1 MSGIGLKI
9 GRKIGR
15 KGGRSL
21 RALVAVV
28 IAGLLLTASA
38 SADEQE
44 GFDFR
49 LGPEPVNRA
58 AVVFDLLILR
68 PIGVVSLAVGAA
80 ALLPVA
86 LLTAPNGRDSVETAL
101 ELFVRAPMDDVFRRK
116 LGDF

>member
-1 MSGIGLKI
+1 MSG
-9 GRKIGR
+9 IGR

-38 SADEQE
+38 SADEQA
-44 GFDFR
+44 GFDSR
-49 LGPEPVNRA
+49 LGPEPVNQA

-68 PIGVVSLAVGAA
+68 PIGLVALAVGAA
-80 ALLPVA
+80 TLLPAA
-86 LLTAPNGRDSVETAL
+86 LLTAPNGRASVETAL
-101 ELFVRAPMDDVFRRK
+101 DLFVRAPMEDVFGRK

>member
-1 MSGIGLKI
+1 MSG
-9 GRKIGR
+9 IGR

-38 SADEQE
+38 SADEQA
-44 GFDFR
+44 GFDSR
-49 LGPEPVNRA
+49 LGPEPVNQAPVEA

-68 PIGVVSLAVGAA
+68 PIGLVALAIGAA
-80 ALLPVA
+80 ALLPAA
-86 LLTAPNGRDSVETAL
+86 LLTAPNGRASVETAL
-101 ELFVRAPMDDVFRRK
+101 DLFVRAPMEDVFGRK